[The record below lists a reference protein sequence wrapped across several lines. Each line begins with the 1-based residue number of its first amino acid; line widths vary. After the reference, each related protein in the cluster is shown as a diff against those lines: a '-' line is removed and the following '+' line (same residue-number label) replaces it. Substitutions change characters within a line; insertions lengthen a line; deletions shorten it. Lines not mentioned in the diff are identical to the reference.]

1 MIKVTR
7 VLTQND
13 PVSDNGEIVNTVKLP
28 TITDMNK
35 EYLYLGV
42 VEKTVIQSIARFK
55 ELYGFSPSEY
65 FPGTGIVFVGPIEAT
80 R

>member
-55 ELYGFSPSEY
+55 ELYGFSPAEY